1 MEWKFFVTR
10 EPQHTWL
17 AWTTRAGAAVVVFAI
32 AMAITMGLKATAPK
46 TGEVLTTATL
56 QQVKVFQARAVP
68 MQRQWR
74 GYGVA
79 SALDRADVPARITA
93 TVVSIPP
100 TAQAGR
106 AVSEG
111 QTIALLD
118 GTDFKQQLELANQRI
133 AELDA
138 LLTQIEIEGKRYE
151 ERLKIEQEDVTL
163 ANNEV
168 KRIEGLLKV
177 DAAKQFEL
185 DAAKRIANAA
195 QRAELATREMLDK
208 IVPRK
213 SAWQAL
219 RDGQEANK
227 KIAQENLDRCNI
239 KSPLTGVL
247 QSVDVKVGESLA
259 PGQRV
264 ARVVSLSRIEVPVQ
278 LPVAARKDILIG
290 GRVELRASNDT
301 DHCWEA
307 KVARLSPEDDA
318 STRTMTAFV
327 EVDQTDA
334 SKLFGTAA
342 ATRLLSPGQFVS
354 GTAWSDVTEPRWVV
368 PRRSIRAGRVLVVT
382 EGVITS
388 RPVTID
394 FLSEG
399 PIAQLGVPDDQWAV
413 LASDS
418 QPLKAGDLIVL
429 NASIA
434 VRDGDKIEPLLPK
447 AELPVA
453 VPAPATKA
461 TAEKVGTRSITP

>member
-1 MEWKFFVTR
+1 MTS

-17 AWTTRAGAAVVVFAI
+17 AWTTRALAAVVVFAI
-32 AMAITMGLKATAPK
+32 AMAITMSLKVTAPK
-46 TGEVLTTATL
+46 TGEVQTTATL
-56 QQVKVFQARAVP
+56 QQVKVFEARAVP

-79 SALDRADVPARITA
+79 AALDRADVPARITA

-106 AVSEG
+106 AIGEG

-133 AELDA
+133 TELDA
-138 LLTQIEIEGKRYE
+138 LLAQIEIEGKRYE
-151 ERLKIEQEDVTL
+151 ERLKIELEDVKLTD
-163 ANNEV
+163 NEV

-185 DAAKRIANAA
+185 DAAKRAANAA
-195 QRAELATREMLDK
+195 QRAELATRELIDK
-208 IVPRK
+208 ITPRK

-227 KIAQENLDRCNI
+227 KIAQENLDRCTI

-247 QSVDVKVGESLA
+247 QSVDVKVGESLQ

-327 EVDQTDA
+327 EVDQSEA
-334 SKLFGTAA
+334 AKQFGTAA
-342 ATRLLSPGQFVS
+342 ASRLLSPGQFVS
-354 GTAWSDVTEPRWVV
+354 GAAWSDVTEPRWVV

-382 EGVITS
+382 DGVITS

-394 FLSEG
+394 YLNEG
-399 PIAQLGVPDDQWAV
+399 TVAQLGVPDNQWAV
-413 LASDS
+413 LLNDS
-418 QPLKAGDLIVL
+418 QPLKQGDLIVL

-447 AELPVA
+447 AETKIA
-453 VPAPATKA
+453 EPAPSVKT
-461 TAEKVGTRSITP
+461 TAEKEAPKPATP